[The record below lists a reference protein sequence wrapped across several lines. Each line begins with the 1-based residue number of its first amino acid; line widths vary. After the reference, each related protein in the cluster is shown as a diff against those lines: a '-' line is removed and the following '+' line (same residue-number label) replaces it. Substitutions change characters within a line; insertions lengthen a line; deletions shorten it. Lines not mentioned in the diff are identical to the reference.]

1 MKNIKTSEKENL
13 FVNVCVRTAK
23 FTYEALKEIVLGI
36 YHDNFPVWR
45 YCSVGLLMSYYFLF
59 DWDIKVAR
67 IFGSNLYFEP
77 NGKKALLVIALA
89 TSGLIIYGTERA
101 ITKTKLLERLKR
113 AFDYCDLKSGGL
125 YPSFIKDE
133 PIDENVRQMRLF
145 VPGIPLKKF
154 LEKKEDLE
162 AHFNANIVKIFEEEN
177 DKTRI
182 NIIYSMSD
190 LPKQI
195 VLENPDTLEPGEIP
209 IGRTYDGDIRINL
222 KDMGHMLVAGQ
233 TGGGKSNFLKLL
245 TTTLSQ
251 NDANSEIHFLDFKEG
266 IELAALV
273 NKFGNRQK
281 NFFPHEGA
289 SKSIEYLGGLEQ
301 VLEARLKEIKNSGA
315 VDFEEYLKNKSNTPV
330 KTENEDVIHASDNT
344 DRLKRMY
351 IVIDEIAQIYVK
363 DHSVSNDLKQKAR
376 SAVNKLARQGRAA
389 GVHLIV
395 TTQKPDAQSFDQT
408 VKANMPAILCFPM
421 VNQVA
426 SIAALGTKRA
436 FELNPD
442 VKGRAIYKFGPKMH
456 EVQTYMFQ

>member
-182 NIIYSMSD
+182 NIIYSMS
-190 LPKQI
+190 
-195 VLENPDTLEPGEIP
+195 
-209 IGRTYDGDIRINL
+209 
-222 KDMGHMLVAGQ
+222 
-233 TGGGKSNFLKLL
+233 
-245 TTTLSQ
+245 
-251 NDANSEIHFLDFKEG
+251 
-266 IELAALV
+266 
-273 NKFGNRQK
+273 
-281 NFFPHEGA
+281 
-289 SKSIEYLGGLEQ
+289 
-301 VLEARLKEIKNSGA
+301 
-315 VDFEEYLKNKSNTPV
+315 
-330 KTENEDVIHASDNT
+330 
-344 DRLKRMY
+344 
-351 IVIDEIAQIYVK
+351 
-363 DHSVSNDLKQKAR
+363 SVS
-376 SAVNKLARQGRAA
+376 
-389 GVHLIV
+389 
-395 TTQKPDAQSFDQT
+395 
-408 VKANMPAILCFPM
+408 
-421 VNQVA
+421 
-426 SIAALGTKRA
+426 
-436 FELNPD
+436 
-442 VKGRAIYKFGPKMH
+442 
-456 EVQTYMFQ
+456 